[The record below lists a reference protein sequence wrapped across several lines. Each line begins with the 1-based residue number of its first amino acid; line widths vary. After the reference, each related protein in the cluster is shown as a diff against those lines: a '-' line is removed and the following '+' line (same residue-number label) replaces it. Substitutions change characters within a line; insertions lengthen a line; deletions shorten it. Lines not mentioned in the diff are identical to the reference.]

1 MVLLAA
7 ALFVVPGCGGG
18 DSKKASNLPDPKDE
32 PTDAAAKP
40 PPGWHTVKNKIAGF
54 TVSAPDSWADAPTKA
69 ATAIRSDDKLVVVSI
84 AADRSKKGADTN
96 ARTYA
101 AETLKATTSAKTDGK
116 IHTVKGSPYDNAY
129 IVATG
134 KIPGQKVPQTVT
146 TVIYH
151 RKGHVTYG
159 MLIFAN
165 AKVKPHFNDKNL
177 AELMRSF
184 RAQSPSSSG

>member
-1 MVLLAA
+1 MILLAV
-7 ALFVVPGCGGG
+7 ALLALTGCGGG
-18 DSKKASNLPDPKDE
+18 DSKKKSDVPNPKDE

-40 PPGWHTVKNKIAGF
+40 PAGWHTVKNKIAGF

-84 AADRSKKGADTN
+84 AADRSPKGANTSAKN
-96 ARTYA
+96 YA
-101 AETLKATTSAKTDGK
+101 TETLKATTSAKTDGK
-116 IHTVKGSPYDNAY
+116 VHTIKGSPYDNAY

-134 KIPGQKVPQTVT
+134 KIPGQKIPQTVT

-165 AKVKPHFNDKNL
+165 AKVKPHFNDKKL
-177 AELMRSF
+177 AEMMRSF
-184 RAQSPSSSG
+184 RAQSPTSSG

>member
-7 ALFVVPGCGGG
+7 ALLVVPGCGGG
-18 DSKKASNLPDPKDE
+18 DSKKSSGLPDPKDE

-40 PPGWHTVKNKIAGF
+40 PAGWHTVKNKVAGF

-84 AADRSKKGADTN
+84 AADRSKKGADTS

-101 AETLKATTSAKTDGK
+101 AETLKATTTAKTDGK

-134 KIPGQKVPQTVT
+134 KIPGQKVPQKVT

-165 AKVKPHFNDKNL
+165 AKVKPHFNDKKL
-177 AELMRSF
+177 ALLMKSF
-184 RAQSPSSSG
+184 RAQAPGS